1 MCEYII
7 VFNKGI
13 FTCKKNIEQQLTIER
28 DQFLEWTKS
37 VWNFSAES
45 AKRMQHPAPFS
56 IDLLR
61 RAIQLY
67 TLKKDVVLDPFMVSG
82 TTAVATT
89 RANRNWVGSEFS
101 KEYADLVNVRL
112 LKERKESLDL
122 K

>member
-1 MCEYII
+1 M
-7 VFNKGI
+7 
-13 FTCKKNIEQQLTIER
+13 
-28 DQFLEWTKS
+28 TKS
-37 VWNFSAES
+37 VEFYGICEAMQHQHLSILTEEGS
-45 AKRMQHPAPFS
+45 AKP
-56 IDLLR
+56 LR
-61 RAIQLY
+61 RIVW
-67 TLKKDVVLDPFMVSG
+67 TFMVSG